1 MSENLKGLFVETGK
15 DAVRNSARSLAG
27 TAQLTATANEIANV
41 VLKTVTENLGEY
53 ESLFTASKENH
64 GAMDQLIDRAYDLTT
79 VDVSFLKTLDNDTIE
94 GMLKSQQSKRSRAK
108 SAVMTLDNYRTMLI
122 GAICEKILRV
132 TFEKPKQAMNRR
144 FSSSLEFTQEELD
157 EFAADQNLLRKE
169 LRNIQSRKSIMKA
182 KDDFS
187 EEDPMWAALL
197 RAEGKLK
204 DLRVPIAPDT
214 TKSQLVSL
222 FNGLDVT
229 SLKGA
234 EAKALIEKAVGIIS
248 KPASEEVANG

>member
-1 MSENLKGLFVETGK
+1 MSENLKGLFVETDK

-144 FSSSLEFTQEELD
+144 FSGSLEFTEAELA

-182 KDDFS
+182 KDGFS
-187 EEDPMWAALL
+187 EEDPRWADLL

-204 DLRVPIAPDT
+204 ELRTPIAPDT
-214 TKSQLVSL
+214 TKTQLVTL
-222 FNGLDVT
+222 LKGIDVA
-229 SLKGA
+229 SLKGTD
-234 EAKALIEKAVGIIS
+234 AKALLEKAVGIVS
-248 KPASEEVANG
+248 PATEEVANG

>member
-1 MSENLKGLFVETGK
+1 MSENMKGLFVEQDK

-27 TAQLTATANEIANV
+27 TAQLTAIANEVANA
-41 VLKTVTENLGEY
+41 VLKTSTEHLDEY
-53 ESLFTASKENH
+53 LDLLNASKENH

-79 VDVSFLKTLDNDTIE
+79 VDASFLKELDNDTIE

-108 SAVMTLDNYRTMLI
+108 SAVMTMDNYKTMLI
-122 GAICEKILRV
+122 GAISEKLIRLIID
-132 TFEKPKQAMNRR
+132 KPKQAMNRK
-144 FSSSLEFTQEELD
+144 FSSSLEFTEAELA

-182 KDDFS
+182 KDGFS
-187 EEDPMWAALL
+187 EEDPMWIALL
-197 RAEGKLK
+197 RAEGRLK

-214 TKSQLVSL
+214 TKTQLVTL
-222 FNGLDVT
+222 LKGIDVA

-234 EAKALIEKAVGIIS
+234 DAKALLEKAVGIVS
-248 KPASEEVANG
+248 PAAEEVANG